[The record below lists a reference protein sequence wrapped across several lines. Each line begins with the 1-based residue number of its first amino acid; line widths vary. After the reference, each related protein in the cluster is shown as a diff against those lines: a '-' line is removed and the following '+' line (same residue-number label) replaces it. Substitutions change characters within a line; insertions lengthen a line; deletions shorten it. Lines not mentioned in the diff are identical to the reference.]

1 MTALEAS
8 PVNLTATVGLKPV
21 CIDNEEVRERILK
34 ASKIDVSSVPCVLI
48 VYRTGGVEKYEGQG
62 AFQWIEETVRKY
74 IPPSPPDL
82 SVQSTSNRSSRN
94 SRNSRNGRNG
104 RSRSRSRNSRSRR
117 SRPEPEYEEEYDSSE
132 EDYIPPKSH
141 KRRYPPP
148 QKLKLRRS
156 PRKSSSQVSATALED
171 LDDPTDD
178 QKDSGHYQEESGH
191 YQEESSYDQE
201 DLSRPLVAVRTG
213 PGGYDMTSDFGE
225 PQEQNR
231 NMSRHTRESTKPVV
245 GQSNDLMS
253 AAMAMQKERESTD
266 SKAPRSVGD
275 PPTQRPPDAKNGGGR
290 NF

>member
-1 MTALEAS
+1 MEHHLCVLLYSKYSPMSKQLMTALEAS

-34 ASKIDVSSVPCVLI
+34 ANKIDVSSVPCVLI

-82 SVQSTSNRSSRN
+82 SVQSRSGRSSR
-94 SRNSRNGRNG
+94 
-104 RSRSRSRNSRSRR
+104 
-117 SRPEPEYEEEYDSSE
+117 PELEPEYEEEYESGE
-132 EDYIPPKSH
+132 EDYIPPKPR

-148 QKLKLRRS
+148 QKPKPTRLRS
-156 PRKSSSQVSATALED
+156 PRKSSPQVSATALED

-178 QKDSGHYQEESGH
+178 EKEPGH
-191 YQEESSYDQE
+191 YQEESSHDQE
-201 DLSRPLVAVRTG
+201 ELARPPVAVRTG
-213 PGGYDMTSDFGE
+213 PGGYDMTSEFGE

-245 GQSNDLMS
+245 GQGNDLMS

-275 PPTQRPPDAKNGGGR
+275 PPNQRPL
-290 NF
+290 

>member
-1 MTALEAS
+1 MEHHLCVLLYSKYSPMSKQLMTALEAS

-34 ASKIDVSSVPCVLI
+34 ANKIDVSSVPCVLI

-82 SVQSTSNRSSRN
+82 SAQPRSSR
-94 SRNSRNGRNG
+94 S
-104 RSRSRSRNSRSRR
+104 SRSSSRSSRSSRR
-117 SRPEPEYEEEYDSSE
+117 SRPEPEPEPEYEEEYESGE
-132 EDYIPPKSH
+132 EDYIPPKSR

-148 QKLKLRRS
+148 QKPKPTRRRS
-156 PRKSSSQVSATALED
+156 PRKSSPRVSATALED

-178 QKDSGHYQEESGH
+178 EKEPGH
-191 YQEESSYDQE
+191 YQEESSHDQE
-201 DLSRPLVAVRTG
+201 ELSRPPVAVRTG
-213 PGGYDMTSDFGE
+213 PGGYDMTSEFGE

-245 GQSNDLMS
+245 GQGNDLMS

-275 PPTQRPPDAKNGGGR
+275 PPNQRPL
-290 NF
+290 